1 VTLRS
6 SQSGQ
11 GGQAAVELVAVLP
24 LVVALLAGVWQV
36 ALLGH
41 ASWSAA
47 AAARAAARAHA
58 LGVDPRAAARAH
70 LPSGLERGLRVRAA
84 RRGGEVTVTIRVPL
98 VLGRRSLGRVS
109 ATSAFA
115 AQR

>member
-1 VTLRS
+1 MTVRND
-6 SQSGQ
+6 QS
-11 GGQAAVELVAVLP
+11 GQAAVELVAVLP

-36 ALLGH
+36 ALVGH

-58 LGVDPRAAARAH
+58 LGLDPRAAARAH
-70 LPSGLERGLRVRAA
+70 LPPGLERGLRVREAA
-84 RRGGEVTVTIRVPL
+84 RGGEVTVTVRVPS
-98 VLGRRSLGRVS
+98 VIGAARLGRVS

>member
-1 VTLRS
+1 MTIHKD
-6 SQSGQ
+6 QS
-11 GGQAAVELVAVLP
+11 GQAAVELVAVLP
-24 LVVALLAGVWQV
+24 VVVAFLAGVWQV
-36 ALLGH
+36 ALVGH

-58 LGVDPRAAARAH
+58 LGLDPRAAARAH
-70 LPSGLERGLRVRAA
+70 LPPRLERGLRVRESA
-84 RRGGEVTVTIRVPL
+84 RGGEVTVAVRVPS
-98 VLGRRSLGRVS
+98 VIGAARLGRVS